1 MKAMVLLAAI
11 AWLNLWFTPDQQ
23 GKRHFQ
29 RGEFEQ
35 AALAFEDAMWQGM
48 AWYRAGEFE
57 DAARAFARR
66 DTSEAHFNRGNAWLF
81 MGKYDVAI
89 SAYDLALE
97 KRPDWREAIENRD
110 IAIARAKL
118 VESSGG
124 DMGDQK
130 IGADEVVFDNQ
141 KRDSGQDTEVNV
153 DEAASDQNMQA
164 LWLRRVQTKPS
175 DFLKAKF
182 SYQRALQAEGGSVE

>member
-1 MKAMVLLAAI
+1 MKAIVLLAAI
-11 AWLNLWFTPDQQ
+11 AWLNLWFTPNQQ

-35 AALAFEDAMWQGM
+35 AALAFEDPMWQGM
-48 AWYRAGEFE
+48 ALYRAGEFE
-57 DAARAFARR
+57 NAARAFARR
-66 DTSEAHFNRGNAWLF
+66 DTPEAHFNRGNAWLLT
-81 MGKYDVAI
+81 GRYDVAI

-153 DEAASDQNMQA
+153 EEAASDQNMQA

-182 SYQRALQAEGGSVE
+182 SYQRALQAEEGGVE